1 MKFNSKALLAA
12 AGMAAFAFSPANAY
26 EGGVAW
32 QSKPGVF
39 IGASAGVPP
48 PGIYMFNQ
56 VFTYQSNVVGP
67 LTNVTGGKPGV
78 QAAVDV
84 QGFLFVPGWTFLG
97 ATYDALIVQPFGMV
111 SIGQPL
117 SLNPQQ
123 LDMFSG
129 VHNTYFVP
137 VELSWKLGTS
147 GFAFKT
153 GLGIYA
159 PTGTIQGATGAGCLA
174 PNAVGCNGFANFG
187 NKYWTFQPEAIIS
200 YLANGWNLSAAFY
213 AEFNTAN
220 QPDNY
225 TQGDVFH
232 ADFTATKTFGKWTV
246 GPVAY
251 YVAQVSDD
259 SCPIGVC
266 TAAHPLGIVGNTQ
279 RFQLWAV
286 GGLVEYN
293 FGPASL
299 SVWATQEVF
308 SHASGGQL
316 PAALGGE
323 DLSNITRGSTI
334 FATLSYRLWAPEEPA
349 KAPMFHK

>member
-1 MKFNSKALLAA
+1 MKLNFKALLAA
-12 AGMAAFAFSPANAY
+12 AAGVAALALSPAYAY

-32 QSKPGVF
+32 QSKPGVL

-67 LTNVTGGKPGV
+67 AKDTLMNGAKAGV

-97 ATYDALIVQPFGMV
+97 GTYDALIVQPFGMV
-111 SIGQPL
+111 SIGQPF
-117 SLNPQQ
+117 SGGPGVV
-123 LDMFSG
+123 DMFSG

-147 GFAFKT
+147 GFVFKT
-153 GLGIYA
+153 GLGFYA
-159 PTGTIQGATGAGCLA
+159 PTGTIQGATGSCFS
-174 PNAVGCNGFANFG
+174 CNGFYNFG
-187 NKYWTFQPEAIIS
+187 NNYWTFQPEAIIS
-200 YLANGWNLSAAFY
+200 YLANGWNLSAALY

-220 QPDNY
+220 GADNY
-225 TQGDVFH
+225 TQGDIFH
-232 ADFTATKTFGKWTV
+232 ADFTATKTIGKWTF

-251 YVAQVSDD
+251 YVAQVSNDT
-259 SCPIGVC
+259 CPVGVC
-266 TAAHPLGIVGNTQ
+266 TALHPLGIGGNTQ
-279 RFQLWAV
+279 RFQLFAA

-299 SVWATQEVF
+299 SVWATQEVY
-308 SHASGGQL
+308 SHASG
-316 PAALGGE
+316 AAIPLAPGVNE
-323 DLSNITRGSTI
+323 DISAITRGSTV

-349 KAPMFHK
+349 KPAMFHK